1 MKNTAMVPWFSVE
14 VAVLRRFLKV
24 VALIMFGV
32 FMTACSGSDG
42 LTGPGA
48 PSASVSGSPVR
59 MSAGS
64 SGQSGSSSGRVSGKG
79 GQTKRGTRYAMGAN

>member
-1 MKNTAMVPWFSVE
+1 MKKTAKLSWISVE
-14 VAVLRRFLKV
+14 VAVMRRFLTV
-24 VALIMFGV
+24 AALILVGV

-42 LTGPGA
+42 LTGPGS
-48 PSASVSGSPVR
+48 PRASVSGSPVR

-64 SGQSGSSSGRVSGKG
+64 NGQSGSSGRVSGNG

>member
-1 MKNTAMVPWFSVE
+1 MMNKNAKLSWFSVD
-14 VAVLRRFLKV
+14 VAALRRFLTV
-24 VALIMFGV
+24 FALILVGV
-32 FMTACSGSDG
+32 LMTACSGSDG

-48 PSASVSGSPVR
+48 PSSSVSGGPV

-64 SGQSGSSSGRVSGKG
+64 SGQSGSSRGRVSGK